1 MPIYTDSD
9 CDLAIIQS
17 KNVLIIGLGNQ
28 GLAQARNLKD
38 SGVINLATGLREG
51 SQKAKLAEEN
61 GLQVFSIAEGVKWAD
76 LIMVL
81 APDEVHGQIYD
92 DYIHDNIRPS
102 AAIGFS
108 HGFSVRF
115 GLVKY
120 RDDIDVI
127 LMAPK
132 GPGLTLRDLYTRGL
146 GMPCLV
152 GVENDATGKAFD
164 TALSYAS
171 ALGAG
176 KAGIL
181 KSSFAEECETDLF
194 SEQTVLCGG
203 VPALIKAAYE
213 TLIEAGYQPE
223 VAYIECLHEVKQIAD
238 LLWEDGLDHMNVSIS
253 NTAEFGGYEVGERIV
268 NESTKETMKQVLKEI
283 QSGDFAEKFMNDTKN
298 GQKFLLNR
306 RSADK
311 SHPIEQSGKR
321 VRGMMPWIRSKA

>member
-1 MPIYTDSD
+1 MPIYTDTD
-9 CDLAIIQS
+9 CDISIIKE

-38 SGVINLATGLREG
+38 SGVINVATGLREG
-51 SQKAKLAEEN
+51 SGKADLAKEN
-61 GLQVFSIAEGVKWAD
+61 GLQVFSIADGVKWAD
-76 LIMVL
+76 LVMVL

-92 DYIHDNIRPS
+92 DYIHDNIRPN

-115 GLVKY
+115 GLVKP
-120 RDDIDVI
+120 RADIDVV

-152 GVENDATGKAFD
+152 GVEQDASGQAFNLS
-164 TALSYAS
+164 LSYAG
-171 ALGAG
+171 AIGAG

-203 VPALIKAAYE
+203 MPALIKTAYE
-213 TLIEAGYQPE
+213 TLVEAGYQPE

-238 LLWEDGLDHMNVSIS
+238 LLWEGGLDHMNVSIS
-253 NTAEFGGYEVGERIV
+253 NTAEFGGFEVGERIV
-268 NESTKETMKQVLKEI
+268 SPEVKAVMKTVLKEI
-283 QSGDFAEKFMNDTKN
+283 QSGAFAEKFMADTKD
-298 GQKFLLNR
+298 GQRFLLKKRN
-306 RSADK
+306 ADK
-311 SHPIEQSGKR
+311 VHPIEDSGAT
-321 VRGMMPWIRSKA
+321 VRGMMPWIKS